1 VQQIG
6 AHGLHHAACGWT
18 KILIEKPFG
27 TDLHSARQ
35 LNAALL
41 QFFQEEQIYRIDHFL
56 GKETVQ
62 NLLAFRFAN
71 GLFEELW
78 NNTYI
83 DHFQVTMAETLGVD
97 ERVQFYDAT
106 GATRDVVQ
114 NHLLQMIAVT
124 MMEEPASLSPE
135 DIRFSRST
143 LLNALSCV
151 RRTDGALEAVFGQY
165 QAGLIDGHEVEGYLD
180 HAGVPE
186 RSRTETAVALKL
198 QLDTPRWRGVPIY
211 VRTGKR
217 FARDVLEISV
227 QFKDPKNSMFRAV
240 QYGPDPN
247 VLTFR
252 FQPNEGIVLRLF
264 VKKPGHG
271 IELDMVP
278 MQFCYRNTYQMGLVE
293 AYERLIHD
301 AAVSDATLF
310 PRADGIEATWRV
322 VDEVLHAKQSVIPD
336 GYTAGSWGPASFDT
350 LIAQDGRSWI
360 EPSVDVCAI

>member
-1 VQQIG
+1 
-6 AHGLHHAACGWT
+6 
-18 KILIEKPFG
+18 
-27 TDLHSARQ
+27 
-35 LNAALL
+35 
-41 QFFQEEQIYRIDHFL
+41 
-56 GKETVQ
+56 
-62 NLLAFRFAN
+62 
-71 GLFEELW
+71 
-78 NNTYI
+78 
-83 DHFQVTMAETLGVD
+83 
-97 ERVQFYDAT
+97 
-106 GATRDVVQ
+106 
-114 NHLLQMIAVT
+114 
-124 MMEEPASLSPE
+124 
-135 DIRFSRST
+135 
-143 LLNALSCV
+143 
-151 RRTDGALEAVFGQY
+151 
-165 QAGLIDGHEVEGYLD
+165 
-180 HAGVPE
+180 
-186 RSRTETAVALKL
+186 
-198 QLDTPRWRGVPIY
+198 VPIY